1 MRIELR
7 SDTFTKPTPDMLEA
21 MFRAEVGDDVFRE
34 DPTVNLLEEEIAE
47 YFGME
52 SALFCASGTMSN
64 QIAIK
69 CHTQPGDEIICDE
82 NSHVFLYEGGGIA
95 FNSGCQTR
103 TLKGDR
109 GRLNKEMIEPY
120 INPDDV
126 HKPRTRLVSLENTAN
141 RGGGSCYS
149 EDAIADIS
157 ALCRTR
163 GIALHLDG
171 ARIWNAIIA
180 GRQSPRW
187 YAEHF
192 DTLSVCMSKGMGA
205 PVGSLL
211 VGSHSMI
218 QQARRI
224 RKIFGGGM
232 RQAGYLAEACRYAL
246 KHHLPLLERDHQHA
260 RQLVSVLERKSFV
273 GEILPVETNIV
284 IAEILP
290 PYTAHSLVE
299 KLKTIGIDS
308 MPIAAHQIRMVFH
321 LGVDD
326 QMTNYVCEQLDL
338 LQ

>member
-1 MRIELR
+1 
-7 SDTFTKPTPDMLEA
+7 
-21 MFRAEVGDDVFRE
+21 
-34 DPTVNLLEEEIAE
+34 
-47 YFGME
+47 
-52 SALFCASGTMSN
+52 
-64 QIAIK
+64 
-69 CHTQPGDEIICDE
+69 
-82 NSHVFLYEGGGIA
+82 
-95 FNSGCQTR
+95 
-103 TLKGDR
+103 
-109 GRLNKEMIEPY
+109 
-120 INPDDV
+120 
-126 HKPRTRLVSLENTAN
+126 
-141 RGGGSCYS
+141 
-149 EDAIADIS
+149 
-157 ALCRTR
+157 
-163 GIALHLDG
+163 
-171 ARIWNAIIA
+171 
-180 GRQSPRW
+180 
-187 YAEHF
+187 
-192 DTLSVCMSKGMGA
+192 MSKGMGA

-246 KHHLPLLERDHQHA
+246 KHHLPLLERDHVHA

-284 IAEILP
+284 IAEILS

-326 QMTNYVCEQLDL
+326 QMTNYVCEQIEL